1 MEVLI
6 KLFQDGQLP
15 QLAQW
20 LLLVNIIDIAT
31 GFIKAVDSKTVSS
44 HVMKHGAL
52 TKVIIWLVVVVS
64 SIVSSYFKTDLTS
77 YVIGYYLVM
86 EIVSICENASQFTPI
101 PDKLKDVL
109 NVNNVETNKKEVS
122 LNNAENS
129 NNELTN
135 DTDSRIFEE
144 INNMGDKANG

>member
-31 GFIKAVDSKTVSS
+31 GFIKAVDTKTVSS

-77 YVIGYYLVM
+77 YVICYYLVM
-86 EIVSICENASQFTPI
+86 EIVSIFENASQFISI
-101 PDKLKDVL
+101 PDKLKNVL
-109 NVNNVETNKKEVS
+109 NVNNVETTTEDKTVINEETIEKE
-122 LNNAENS
+122 S
-129 NNELTN
+129 NVNTI
-135 DTDSRIFEE
+135 DSRIFDE
-144 INNMGDKANG
+144 IKKMEGSDE